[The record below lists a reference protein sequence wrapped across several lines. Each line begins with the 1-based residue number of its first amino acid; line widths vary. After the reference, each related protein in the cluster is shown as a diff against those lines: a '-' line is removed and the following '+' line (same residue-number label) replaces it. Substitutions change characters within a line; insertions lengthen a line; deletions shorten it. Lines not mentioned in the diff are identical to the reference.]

1 MHTMKRL
8 LLPLA
13 VFAFACQT
21 TTPPAPAA
29 APDANTASK
38 ATEKHSAHVGHL
50 SPLIVA
56 PDVEHRL
63 AQLPRTVVAYDLT
76 QLSESD
82 RAVVAKLVEA
92 SKEID
97 EIFWRQVSEEN
108 PKWRE
113 TLAVASGAPVVMAVR
128 PSEAAFPGGTGFP
141 QGPSS
146 VQRGPDISAAEIGER
161 SRNASQ
167 SQAPLRAAYE
177 LFIAN
182 KGPWDRL
189 KSDEPFI
196 GTTKKPEGAGFY
208 PADMTKEELEKY
220 LAAHPNQKDELT
232 GLFTVVRRDGVN
244 FVGVPYSSY
253 YRDFLRPAA
262 ARLKEAAALTSDE
275 SLKTFLNKRAEAL
288 LNDDYRDSDMAW
300 MDLNGSLE
308 VVIGP
313 YEVYEDNLFNY
324 KASYEAFICAVDAP
338 ESQKLARYAK
348 ALPDMERNLPEP
360 EEYRNPNRGSDSPI
374 KVVQELY
381 TAGDARRG
389 VQTAAFNLPNDE
401 VVREKKGSKKVLLKN
416 VINAKYR
423 QSGEPIAHR
432 VLDDSQVAM
441 LSFDAFFDQIL
452 FHELSH
458 GLGPGLI
465 AGPDGKRIEA
475 RIPLKNLYSTIEES
489 KADVLGLWNIA
500 YAQKHNLLSGYDE
513 NQLYVTYAGLLFR
526 SLRFGIGEAHGR
538 GSALQWN
545 WLREKGGI
553 NPNSNGRYTVDFAKF
568 REGVKSLATEL
579 LTIEATGDYNRANT
593 LLTKYAVETD
603 EMKSVNKKLA
613 DIPVDITPVFPAAG
627 EK

>member
-1 MHTMKRL
+1 MLTMKRL
-8 LLPLA
+8 LLPLLA
-13 VFAFACQT
+13 FAFACQT
-21 TTPPAPAA
+21 TTPAPAPTPAPATEVKA
-29 APDANTASK
+29 APS
-38 ATEKHSAHVGHL
+38 SLV
-50 SPLIVA
+50 PA
-56 PDVEHRL
+56 PDVAQRL
-63 AQLPRTVVAYDLT
+63 AQLPRTVVDYDRSM
-76 QLSESD
+76 LSDSD
-82 RAVVAKLVEA
+82 RAVVAKLIEA
-92 SKEID
+92 SKQID

-108 PKWRE
+108 PAWRAQLE
-113 TLAVASGAPVVMAVR
+113 KT
-128 PSEAAFPGGTGFP
+128 GGP
-141 QGPSS
+141 
-146 VQRGPDISAAEIGER
+146 
-161 SRNASQ
+161 
-167 SQAPLRAAYE
+167 AYDY
-177 LFIAN
+177 FIAN

-196 GTTKKPEGAGFY
+196 GTMKKPEGAGFY
-208 PADMTKEELEKY
+208 PTDMTKQEFESY
-220 LAAHPNQKDELT
+220 LAGHPNQKDELT

-244 FVGVPYSSY
+244 FVGVPYSAY
-253 YRDFLRPAA
+253 YRDFLQPAA
-262 ARLKEAAALTSDE
+262 QRLREAAALTTDA
-275 SLKTFLNKRAEAL
+275 SLRAFLNKRADAFL
-288 LNDDYRDSDMAW
+288 SDDYRDSDMAW

-324 KASYEAFICAVDAP
+324 KASFESFICAVDAA
-338 ESQKLARYAK
+338 ESAKLAAYAK

-360 EEYRNPNRGSDSPI
+360 EAYRNPNRGSESPI

-423 QSGEPIAHR
+423 QSGEPIARR
-432 VLDDSQVAM
+432 VLDESQLPM

-458 GLGPGLI
+458 GLGPGFLD
-465 AGPDGKRIEA
+465 GPDGRRIEV

-489 KADVLGLWNIA
+489 KADVLGLWNIV
-500 YAQKHNLLSGYDE
+500 YAQQHGLLSGYSE
-513 NQLYVTYAGLLFR
+513 NQLYATYAGLMFR

-553 NPNSNGRYTVDFAKF
+553 VPNANGRYTVDFAKF
-568 REGVKSLATEL
+568 RDGVKSLSTEL
-579 LTIEATGDYNRANT
+579 LTIEATGDFNRANA
-593 LLTKYAVETD
+593 LLEKYGVETA
-603 EMKSVNKKLA
+603 EMKSVNAKLA